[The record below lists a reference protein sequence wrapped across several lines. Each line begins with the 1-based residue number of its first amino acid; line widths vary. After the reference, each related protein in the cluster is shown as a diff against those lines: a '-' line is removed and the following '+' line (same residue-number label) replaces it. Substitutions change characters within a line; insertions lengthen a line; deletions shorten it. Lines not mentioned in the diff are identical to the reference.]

1 MMALRSQKT
10 NALADG
16 LIEEIS
22 PMSDEIEPKILHN
35 NKEGDQQRKKT

>member
-22 PMSDEIEPKILHN
+22 PVSDETEPKTLQN
-35 NKEGDQQRKKT
+35 NKGDQQRKKT